1 MVDVAER
8 CGAEVVNISAPM
20 GKPVDAED
28 VAKAVKENPDA
39 KLVGIVHAETS
50 TGVLQP
56 LEEISKTAHDAGM
69 FMLVDAVTSLGGME
83 VPVDRLGLD
92 MVYSGTQKCLA
103 CPPGLAPV
111 TVSPRAVEH
120 IKSRQ
125 QKVQSWYLDLT
136 MIMRYWGE
144 ERFYHH
150 TAPVNMVYALN
161 EALRVIAEEGLE
173 NRWKRHKKNAEAL
186 WGGLEALGV
195 KLLVDE
201 RYRLPSLTSIV
212 VPEGVDEAAV
222 RKDLMGEY
230 TIEIGSGLGEL
241 KGKILRIGLMG
252 SGSNKENIVF
262 FLSAFGNVLKKQ
274 GFKAD
279 VAGALEAVEEKLS

>member
-1 MVDVAER
+1 
-8 CGAEVVNISAPM
+8 
-20 GKPVDAED
+20 
-28 VAKAVKENPDA
+28 
-39 KLVGIVHAETS
+39 
-50 TGVLQP
+50 
-56 LEEISKTAHDAGM
+56 
-69 FMLVDAVTSLGGME
+69 
-83 VPVDRLGLD
+83 
-92 MVYSGTQKCLA
+92 
-103 CPPGLAPV
+103 
-111 TVSPRAVEH
+111 
-120 IKSRQ
+120 
-125 QKVQSWYLDLT
+125 
-136 MIMRYWGE
+136 
-144 ERFYHH
+144 
-150 TAPVNMVYALN
+150 MVYALN